1 MHTSIPSAENAFGKV
16 SLSSTRQGPV
26 IPDTL
31 SNGTD
36 ISSPPSAAPSRGS
49 HPGRI
54 IRTQHIRSRSL
65 GPAQRSELVDRLYAI
80 YNATLYGYTRD
91 QFEEMVL
98 GADEVRLVLYYGVG
112 DELAGFAY
120 GSIERIEH
128 AGRRHA
134 AMCAGMF
141 FRPGYR
147 GGVSGALFVLGQALR
162 AKLREPHTPLAY
174 MTRCTT
180 PAVYR
185 RFAVTMP
192 RIYPSRKHRTPAH
205 VDALVRA
212 LGARRKY
219 APIGENPWVVQAVG
233 VPHDPSRLRR
243 LEHDPDVRFYTELNP
258 RFVEGESLVV
268 WVPGDLT
275 DIARGF
281 VRALRARSGK

>member
-112 DELAGFAY
+112 DELAGFAFC
-120 GSIERIEH
+120 SIERIEH

-134 AMCAGMF
+134 AIYAGVF

-147 GGVSGALFVLGQALR
+147 GGVSGALFGLRQALR
-162 AKLREPHTPLAY
+162 AKLSQPLTPLAY
-174 MTRCTT
+174 LTRCTT

-185 RFAVTMP
+185 LLASTMP
-192 RIYPSRKHRTPAH
+192 RVYPSRRYRTPA
-205 VDALVRA
+205 DIEALVRA
-212 LGARRKY
+212 LNARRRY
-219 APIGENPWVVQAVG
+219 VAIGSDPWIVRSIG
-233 VPHDPSRLRR
+233 RPHDPSRLRR
-243 LEHDPDVRFYTELNP
+243 LGNDPDVRFYTELNP
-258 RFVEGESLVV
+258 RFAEGESLLA
-268 WVPGDLT
+268 WTPLDLAN
-275 DIARGF
+275 IAGGF
-281 VRALRARSGK
+281 VRTLRAQSIR